1 MYVLT
6 RPGDLTIRGW
16 GRCRGKEKTAFDIT
30 VVSPLRQDVRA
41 HAFHDGKVVLQRS
54 REAKFRK
61 YENKFPPEI
70 GLVPLVVSTFGAWEE
85 DAYANLREIV
95 SHQGRNSAT
104 NSKVLSKQFFQR
116 LSVCLQRE
124 NGSLLFERS
133 PLSSLN
139 PSQKKIESE
148 SFFDF
153 LSRVE

>member
-1 MYVLT
+1 MPL
-6 RPGDLTIRGW
+6 
-16 GRCRGKEKTAFDIT
+16 
-30 VVSPLRQDVRA
+30 SPSL
-41 HAFHDGKVVLQRS
+41 LQ
-54 REAKFRK
+54 K
-61 YENKFPPEI
+61 YENKLPPEV

-139 PSQKKIESE
+139 PSIDGV
-148 SFFDF
+148 F
-153 LSRVE
+153 